1 MTYSEDSLSSFEEDF
16 EPVPPQQINVL
27 MEICSCALIA
37 GKSVDI
43 LVLFLERT
51 EMSGF
56 KASFLFFLSLLISEL
71 QSRNN
76 LPLKNDR
83 RVHIVQETSM
93 EISTMC
99 YFTLF

>member
-1 MTYSEDSLSSFEEDF
+1 MTYSESFLSSFEADF
-16 EPVPPQQINVL
+16 EPAPLQQRNVL

-43 LVLFLERT
+43 LVLFSEFADI
-51 EMSGF
+51 SGF
-56 KASFLFFLSLLISEL
+56 KASFFLSLLISEI

-83 RVHIVQETSM
+83 MDHIVQETR
-93 EISTMC
+93 
-99 YFTLF
+99 